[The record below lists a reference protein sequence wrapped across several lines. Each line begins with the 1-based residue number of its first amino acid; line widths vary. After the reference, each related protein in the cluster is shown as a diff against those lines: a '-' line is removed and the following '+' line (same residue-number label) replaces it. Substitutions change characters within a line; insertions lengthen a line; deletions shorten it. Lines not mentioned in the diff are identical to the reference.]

1 MTKMKTPN
9 LLLLWFITLI
19 ALAGCRLNQAG
30 PASITPQNAGEGFAI
45 YLLAKDITPG
55 QLPLLSHLELQPEPF
70 LTNADILVYHLATHE
85 IELTKSGYEKMHAL
99 KVPASGLACAVCVDR
114 QPVYEGAFWADYS
127 SISYDGIVI
136 NITRVIQ
143 GNPRIQIVLGYPGP
157 DFFKGNDPRSDA
169 GIFQALEAVGKLK

>member
-1 MTKMKTPN
+1 MKAPN
-9 LLLLWFITLI
+9 LLLLITTLI
-19 ALAGCRLNQAG
+19 ALAGCRLNQ
-30 PASITPQNAGEGFAI
+30 PRTISKTPQNAGEGFAI
-45 YLLAKDITPG
+45 YFLAKDITPQ

-70 LTNADILVYHLATHE
+70 LANADILVYHKATHE

-99 KVPASGLACAVCVDR
+99 QVPVNGLAFAVCVDR
-114 QPVYEGAFWADYS
+114 QPVYAGAFWADYS

-157 DFFKGNDPRSDA
+157 DFFKGNDPRSDP